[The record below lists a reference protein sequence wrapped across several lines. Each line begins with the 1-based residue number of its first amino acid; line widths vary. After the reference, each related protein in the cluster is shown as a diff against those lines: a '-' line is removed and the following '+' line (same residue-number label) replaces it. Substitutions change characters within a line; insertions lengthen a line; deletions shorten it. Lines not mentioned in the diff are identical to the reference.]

1 MLSLAMAYFI
11 FLYIDIRL
19 HIRKAKKAV
28 RDRDAQI
35 KNYEEQVAQAEDNF
49 QSSLELRRTANGN
62 INVQIPLPDIVI
74 NPLKTISHKYCFA
87 TGRHGEF
94 VYLKVGAAWFC
105 FGLLIHSILTISYQA
120 TYLSDDIP
128 EECRDPLQ
136 LTVDIMFPIYSLF
149 VLFFIFKYCNVIINN
164 YRGVA
169 RVMLMHAVGTTLAF
183 WIYTI
188 VNETVLA
195 IRIKQK
201 KGIYIDLLFD
211 I

>member
-1 MLSLAMAYFI
+1 MLSAALAYFI

-19 HIRKAKKAV
+19 HIRKARTAV
-28 RDRDAQI
+28 RAREAQL
-35 KNYEEQVAQAEDNF
+35 KEYEEQMAQVEESFHA
-49 QSSLELRRTANGN
+49 SLEMRRTANGN
-62 INVQIPLPDIVI
+62 INVQIPLPDIVV
-74 NPLKTISHKYCFA
+74 NPPKKISHRYCFA

-94 VYLKVGAAWFC
+94 LYLKVGAAWFC

-120 TYLSDDIP
+120 TYLSSDTP
-128 EECRDPLQ
+128 PECRDPLQ

-169 RVMLMHAVGTTLAF
+169 RVMLMHAIGTTLAF

-201 KGIYIDLLFD
+201 KG
-211 I
+211 